1 MTRYKRDFILAMS
14 MFVAM
19 AVIGTAFG
27 LWLTS
32 QYGPQRAPQTLDAR
46 R

>member
-1 MTRYKRDFILAMS
+1 MKRDFILAMS

-19 AVIGTAFG
+19 AITGTAFG
-27 LWLTS
+27 LWYVST
-32 QYGPQRAPQTLDAR
+32 YAPTQPPLALDPR